1 MDSQSHLVV
10 GTPRHEFWRDFRF
23 YVFIQALI
31 WVKTIIFFFFFGR
44 GLSYHG
50 QPVVL
55 NLPFIALPF
64 FDGNPIFIADY
75 AFHQLMHISIALWVF
90 LLAKH
95 LKEFKPFSLAKLFF
109 VAVVLHNISY
119 WLTRSHT
126 SLAYS
131 LKDFVQDYIAL
142 WMFLFFFM
150 LLLRYFPKLQKIR
163 IPFFEKRE

>member
-10 GTPRHEFWRDFRF
+10 GTPRHQFWHDFRY
-23 YVFIQALI
+23 YVLIQATI
-31 WVKTIIFFFFFGR
+31 WIKTIVFFLVLGV
-44 GLSYHG
+44 GISYRS
-50 QPVVL
+50 QPVL
-55 NLPFIALPF
+55 IQLPFIALPYFQDNIF
-64 FDGNPIFIADY
+64 FLLDFL
-75 AFHQLMHISIALWVF
+75 FHQLMHVAIALWVF

-119 WLTRSHT
+119 WFTRSHA
-126 SLAYS
+126 SLEYS

-150 LLLRYFPKLQKIR
+150 LLLRYFPRLQKIR